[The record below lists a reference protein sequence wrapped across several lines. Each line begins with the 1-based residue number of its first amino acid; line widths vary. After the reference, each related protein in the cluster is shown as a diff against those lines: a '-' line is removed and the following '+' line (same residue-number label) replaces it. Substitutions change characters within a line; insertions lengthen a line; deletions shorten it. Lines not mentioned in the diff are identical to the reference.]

1 MTHSNLFQKLKS
13 VEQKNEIYEEDIA
26 LLQRYF
32 VVMYI
37 TTCNATDVN
46 TCRRILFANGASV
59 ENTPPTSAAL
69 KQHILRAVFQATKWC
84 KCFKK
89 QRTEPDPSTW
99 RWEKVE
105 IKYLPFSSE
114 LTEAS
119 LACRGLI
126 KCSCKRACRGRCKCF
141 QQELAL
147 DNALT
152 NSKGDAIQIR
162 KPEINDCVSLNT
174 NIYFM
179 FCFLL
184 LNKTFMKISE
194 CEFDL
199 LLIAWLYRSYF
210 Q

>member
-1 MTHSNLFQKLKS
+1 MFVKLAS
-13 VEQKNEIYEEDIA
+13 VQQKNEIYGEDVA

-37 TTCNATDVN
+37 ATCNATDVN

-59 ENTPPTSAAL
+59 ENIAPTSAAL
-69 KQHILRAVFQATKWC
+69 KQNILRAVLQATKWC
-84 KCFKK
+84 RCFEK
-89 QRTEPDPSTW
+89 QRIEPDPSNW
-99 RWEKVE
+99 GWEKVE
-105 IKYLPFSSE
+105 NKYLPFWSE

-119 LACRGLI
+119 LACCGLI

-199 LLIAWLYRSYF
+199 LLIPWLYRSYF

>member
-1 MTHSNLFQKLKS
+1 MHSNLFQKLKS

-37 TTCNATDVN
+37 ATCNATDVN

-84 KCFKK
+84 KCFEK

>member
-1 MTHSNLFQKLKS
+1 MFVKLASVQQKS
-13 VEQKNEIYEEDIA
+13 EIYGEDVA

-37 TTCNATDVN
+37 ATCNATDVN

-59 ENTPPTSAAL
+59 ENIAPTSAAL
-69 KQHILRAVFQATKWC
+69 KQNILRAVFQATKWC
-84 KCFKK
+84 RCFEK
-89 QRTEPDPSTW
+89 QRTEPDPSNW
-99 RWEKVE
+99 GWGKVE
-105 IKYLPFSSE
+105 NKYLSFWSE

-174 NIYFM
+174 NICFM

-184 LNKTFMKISE
+184 LNKTFIKISE

-199 LLIAWLYRSYF
+199 LLIA
-210 Q
+210 

>member
-1 MTHSNLFQKLKS
+1 MFVKLASKQQKS
-13 VEQKNEIYEEDIA
+13 EIYEEDLT

-32 VVMYI
+32 AVMYI
-37 TTCNATDVN
+37 ATCNATDVN

-59 ENTPPTSAAL
+59 ENIAPTSATL
-69 KQHILRAVFQATKWC
+69 KQNILRAVFQATKWC
-84 KCFKK
+84 RCFEK
-89 QRTEPDPSTW
+89 QKTEPDPSNCG
-99 RWEKVE
+99 WEKIE
-105 IKYLPFSSE
+105 NKYLPFWSE

-126 KCSCKRACRGRCKCF
+126 KCSCKRACKGQCKCF
-141 QQELAL
+141 QQERAL

-162 KPEINDCVSLNT
+162 KPEINDSVSLNI
-174 NIYFM
+174 NIYFT

-194 CEFDL
+194 CEFEL